1 MNRFNPRTV
10 IIQVQFANPVNSS
23 LRYRLMKILLSYPV
37 REMEMKGPKSARNV
51 LKELGLIPEGYL
63 IIRGSDLMT
72 EDEILG
78 DGDTIEI
85 RPVISGG

>member
-1 MNRFNPRTV
+1 
-10 IIQVQFANPVNSS
+10 
-23 LRYRLMKILLSYPV
+23 MKILLSHPA
-37 REMEMKGPKSARNV
+37 REMELQGPKSVRNIF
-51 LKELGLIPEGYL
+51 KELGLIPEAYL